1 MAQSALGSLGPL
13 LGYVS
18 NRRNARDLK
27 DYRDQTLADRDESLR
42 LMRNADERAQE
53 EADATDLA
61 RFGAQYFN
69 TVASGFDDLEPNAN
83 GGMKVGA

>member
-53 EADATDLA
+53 
-61 RFGAQYFN
+61 
-69 TVASGFDDLEPNAN
+69 
-83 GGMKVGA
+83 